1 MLFHEQLDIKLIR
14 AVKANPVLYDHNDE
28 KYMDFNE
35 REVTWQ
41 KIGDELKSSAPDCK
55 VRWIHI
61 RDVYRRTLRKGIESG
76 QQRPKLYKYENEIS
90 FLRPYYKDVS
100 IQLDEFESDDRS
112 NQGNDDCGD
121 EGVIESNN
129 SDDDSSEFLMDRKPK
144 IIRSKS
150 SAKKKKRRKRFTE
163 TIVDPM
169 STSTFSE
176 PTIPTEFESSDP
188 VDAFLL
194 SIGATLKTFSPY
206 HLNLAK
212 SKIFSIVQEHDLQQ
226 IVQKK
231 GQSGAPPHDVKISA
245 SEVIYMQ

>member
-14 AVKANPVLYDHNDE
+14 AVKANPVLYDHNHE

-41 KIGDELKSSAPDCK
+41 RIGDELKSSAPDCK
-55 VRWIHI
+55 VRWINI
-61 RDVYRRTLRKGIESG
+61 RDVYRRILRKGLESG

-100 IQLDEFESDDRS
+100 IQLEEFESDDRS

-121 EGVIESNN
+121 EGVFESNN
-129 SDDDSSEFLMDRKPK
+129 SDEDSSEYLIERKPK
-144 IIRSKS
+144 ITRSKS
-150 SAKKKKRRKRFTE
+150 SKKKRRKRFTE
-163 TIVDPM
+163 AIVDPM
-169 STSTFSE
+169 STPTFNE
-176 PTIPTEFESSDP
+176 PTIPIEFESSDP

-226 IVQKK
+226 IVQKEE
-231 GQSGAPPHDVKISA
+231 QSEAPKHDVKISS
-245 SEVIYMQ
+245 SEAIFL